1 MSTPGRARKPSH
13 VLAIAP
19 FRRLW
24 TAMSVGGLGDWLA
37 LITLTAL
44 AGTLTQGDGYPTQS
58 LVIGG
63 VFLAKLLP
71 AVLLGPLAG
80 LLVSKVD
87 WRLAMAAADAVR
99 FVVVLLALII
109 GGHQW
114 LILAMFLIECASLVW
129 GAGRDAAVSGLV
141 PADRRADAER
151 VGLLAWYAMAPLAA
165 FLFALVAGLVNVI
178 TAIVPGFGLG
188 AGKIMIV
195 VAGICYLATAAL
207 VFTLD
212 LRNAGG
218 APKPSVLTQLAD
230 GWRLATANRAVKR
243 LYVGMIGVFAAVSVV
258 VAVGRAYV
266 GVLGGGDAGYATVFC
281 AVFVGAAVG
290 SFFGLRWLKELS
302 RRRFFGLSIIMAGLT
317 VAAIG
322 LIHNL
327 VLVAVLTFVS
337 GVFAGIAWIIGFTT
351 IEAESEG
358 RRPVDFLHAA
368 ARVVFL
374 GVVAVAALVG
384 GFFGEHELAVNGLAY
399 TFDGA
404 NLVLLVGAVAA
415 VVIGVLSLR
424 RLDDRPEVPLRVD
437 LLAALRG
444 ERLAPEP
451 PEEAPGMFIAFEG
464 GEGSG
469 KTTQSRLLAIWLRDQ
484 GFDVVQTR
492 EPGSTKVG
500 MRLRAILLDSTHQGL
515 SAHAETLLYAAD
527 RAEHVEKV
535 IRPALERGSMVVC
548 DRYVDSSLAYQGAGR
563 VLGADEV
570 AQVNQWATGGL
581 VPHLTVLVD
590 VPPSVGLRRHAH
602 PADRIESEPL
612 DFHERVRSEFR
623 ALAAR
628 DPERYFVVDGT
639 LSQPEVSR
647 LIQDR
652 VREVLPD
659 PVPRETEAS
668 TGTMPAIRD

>member
-13 VLAIAP
+13 VLTIAP

-24 TAMSVGGLGDWLA
+24 TAMSVGGLGDWLV

-44 AGTLTQGDGYPTQS
+44 AGTITQGEGYPRQS
-58 LVIGG
+58 LAIGA

-99 FVVVLLALII
+99 FVVILLALVI
-109 GGHQW
+109 GGYQW
-114 LILAMFLIECASLVW
+114 LVLAMFLIECASLVW
-129 GAGRDAAVSGLV
+129 NAGRDAAVSGLV
-141 PADRRADAER
+141 PAERRADAER
-151 VGLLAWYAMAPLAA
+151 VGLLAWYAMAPVAA
-165 FLFALVAGLVNVI
+165 LLFALVAGLVNVL
-178 TAIVPGFGLG
+178 TAIAPGFGG
-188 AGKIMIV
+188 AGGKIMIV
-195 VAGICYLATAAL
+195 VAGLSYLATAAL

-218 APKPSVLTQLAD
+218 APKPSVLTQLSA
-230 GWRLATANRAVKR
+230 GWRLATANSAVKR
-243 LYVGMIGVFAAVSVV
+243 LYIGMIGVFAAVSVV

-266 GVLGGGDAGYATVFC
+266 DVLRAGEAGYASLFC
-281 AVFVGAAVG
+281 AVFVGAALG
-290 SFFGLRWLKELS
+290 SYFGLRWLKELS
-302 RRRFFGLSIIMAGLT
+302 RKRFFALAIILAGLT
-317 VAAIG
+317 LAGIA

-327 VLVAVLTFVS
+327 VIVVVLTFVA
-337 GVFAGIAWIIGFTT
+337 GVFAGVAWIIGFTMVEV
-351 IEAESEG
+351 EAEG
-358 RRPVDFLHAA
+358 RPPVDFLHAVS
-368 ARVVFL
+368 RVVFL

-384 GFFGEHELAVNGLAY
+384 GFFGDHQLTVNGLTY
-399 TFDGA
+399 GFNGA
-404 NLVLLVGAVAA
+404 NLVLLAAAVAA
-415 VVIGVLSLR
+415 VAIGVVSLR
-424 RLDDRPEVPLRVD
+424 RMDDRPEVPLRVD
-437 LLAALRG
+437 VVAALRG
-444 ERLAPEP
+444 EPFGAEP
-451 PEEAPGMFIAFEG
+451 PAEVPGMFIAFEG

-500 MRLRAILLDSTHQGL
+500 MRLRAILLDSAHQGL

-535 IRPALERGSMVVC
+535 IRPALTRGSMVVC

-570 AQVNQWATGGL
+570 AQVNAWATGGL

-612 DFHERVRSEFR
+612 DFHERVRKEFR

-639 LSQPEVSR
+639 LTQPEVSR

-659 PVPRETEAS
+659 PVPLETEAN
-668 TGTMPAIRD
+668 TGTMPAIKD

>member
-1 MSTPGRARKPSH
+1 MSTPGRKPSH
-13 VLAIAP
+13 VLTIAP

-44 AGTLTQGDGYPTQS
+44 AGSITQEDGYPAMS
-58 LVIGG
+58 LAVGG

-87 WRLAMAAADAVR
+87 WRLAMAAADALR
-99 FVVVLLALII
+99 FVVVLLALVI
-109 GGHQW
+109 GGYQW

-129 GAGRDAAVSGLV
+129 NAGRDAAVSGLV
-141 PADRRADAER
+141 PAERRPDAER

-165 FLFALVAGLVNVI
+165 FLFALVAGLVNVL
-178 TAIVPGFGLG
+178 TAVIPSFGAG

-195 VAGICYLATAAL
+195 VTGISYLATAAL

-212 LRNAGG
+212 LRSAGG
-218 APKPSVLTQLAD
+218 APKPSVLIQLTD
-230 GWRLATANRAVKR
+230 GWRLATTNKAVKR

-266 GVLGGGDAGYATVFC
+266 DVLDAGDAAYATLFC
-281 AVFVGAAVG
+281 AVFVGGAVG
-290 SFFGLRWLKELS
+290 SYFGLRWLKELS
-302 RRRFFGLSIIMAGLT
+302 RARFFGLSIILT
-317 VAAIG
+317 GFALAAAG

-327 VLVAVLTFVS
+327 VIVVVLTLVA
-337 GVFAGIAWIIGFTT
+337 GVFAGVAWIIGFTM
-351 IEAESEG
+351 IEVEAEG
-358 RRPVDFLHAA
+358 RSPVDFLHAVT
-368 ARVVFL
+368 RVVFL
-374 GVVAVAALVG
+374 GVVALSALVG
-384 GFFGEHELAVNGLAY
+384 GFFGVHDLKINDLGY
-399 TFDGA
+399 RFDGA
-404 NLVLLVGAVAA
+404 NIVLLAAAVLA
-415 VVIGVLSLR
+415 VVIGVVSLR
-424 RLDDRPEVPLRVD
+424 RMDDRPQVPLRVD
-437 LLAALRG
+437 LVAALRG
-444 ERLAPEP
+444 EPFGAEP
-451 PEEAPGMFIAFEG
+451 PAEAPGMFIAFEG

-500 MRLRAILLDSTHQGL
+500 MRLRAILLDSAHQGL

-527 RAEHVEKV
+527 RAEHVEKI
-535 IRPALERGSMVVC
+535 IRPALDRGSMVVC

-563 VLGADEV
+563 VLGTDEV
-570 AQVNQWATGGL
+570 ARVNTWATGGL

-612 DFHERVRSEFR
+612 DFHERVRKEFR

-628 DPERYFVVDGT
+628 APERYFVVDGT
-639 LSQPEVSR
+639 LTQSEVSR

-652 VREVLPD
+652 VRDVLPD
-659 PVPRETEAS
+659 PVPQETEAS